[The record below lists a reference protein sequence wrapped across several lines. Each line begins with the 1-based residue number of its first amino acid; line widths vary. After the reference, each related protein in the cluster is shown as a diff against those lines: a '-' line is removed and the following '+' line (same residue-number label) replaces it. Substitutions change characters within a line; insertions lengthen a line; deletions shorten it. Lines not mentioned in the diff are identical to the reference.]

1 MKPGLKDKNP
11 KNPKYHFEG
20 TKNDQAGNKVYM
32 VLELKTKKI
41 LEWNEKTFKKN
52 ESQVEY

>member
-1 MKPGLKDKNP
+1 MKPGLKGSAP
-11 KNPKYHFEG
+11 KKPKYHFEG
-20 TKNDQAGNKVYM
+20 TKSDQDGNKVYM
-32 VLELKTKKI
+32 ILELKTNKI

>member
-1 MKPGLKDKNP
+1 MKSRSKGSTS

-20 TKNDQAGNKVYM
+20 TKNNQSGNKVYM
-32 VLELKTKKI
+32 VVELKTGKI
-41 LEWNEKTFKKN
+41 LEWNENTFKKN

>member
-1 MKPGLKDKNP
+1 MKPGQKGLIS

-20 TKNDQAGNKVYM
+20 TKNDQDGNKVYM
-32 VLELKTKKI
+32 VLDLKTNKT

>member
-1 MKPGLKDKNP
+1 MKPGLKGSAP
-11 KNPKYHFEG
+11 KKPKYHFEG
-20 TKNDQAGNKVYM
+20 TKNNQAGSKVYM
-32 VLELKTKKI
+32 VLELKTNKI